1 MGFQP
6 TAQVLTSPGSA
17 CQVRERGSGAALGV
31 AAPLQALA
39 PRLTGL
45 SSQEYSIVI
54 EQLSNGKWVPFDGDD
69 IQLEF
74 VRIDPFVRTFLKRK
88 GKSTSRGEAA
98 GRRSPPPARFQKAM
112 GNPPGHP
119 CPSSPGGKYSVQF
132 KLPDVYG
139 VFQFK
144 VDYNRL
150 GYTHLYSSTQV
161 SRAAVCSQPGRP
173 RPGF

>member
-31 AAPLQALA
+31 AAPLQSLA

-54 EQLSNGKWVPFDGDD
+54 EQLSNGKWVPFVGDD

-88 GKSTSRGEAA
+88 GKSSSRGEAA
-98 GRRSPPPARFQKAM
+98 GRRSPPPARFQKAT
-112 GNPPGHP
+112 GNPLVTRVHLPQVASTV
-119 CPSSPGGKYSVQF
+119 SS
-132 KLPDVYG
+132 
-139 VFQFK
+139 
-144 VDYNRL
+144 
-150 GYTHLYSSTQV
+150 SSCRTCT
-161 SRAAVCSQPGRP
+161 VCSSLKWTTTGWATHTCILPLR
-173 RPGF
+173 

>member
-1 MGFQP
+1 M
-6 TAQVLTSPGSA
+6 
-17 CQVRERGSGAALGV
+17 
-31 AAPLQALA
+31 
-39 PRLTGL
+39 
-45 SSQEYSIVI
+45 I

-88 GKSTSRGEAA
+88 GMWDSCQRCHRTHF
-98 GRRSPPPARFQKAM
+98 PL
-112 GNPPGHP
+112 GNPPGFDVV
-119 CPSSPGGKYSVQF
+119 SSPGGKYSVQF

-161 SRAAVCSQPGRP
+161 SKGQSCFWPVGIPSGLPATRACHPCPITGVSEATPAHAV
-173 RPGF
+173 